1 MKDAVAY
8 LLFNYFTVG
17 PTIFCQVI
25 GIPVG
30 SDPAP
35 FLPTS
40 SYIFMKVYK
49 LTNEEWPGVKIAAR
63 CRWKLFRFI
72 KESKLTQYYSD
83 NTVTNLTRV

>member
-49 LTNEEWPGVKIAAR
+49 LTNEE
-63 CRWKLFRFI
+63 
-72 KESKLTQYYSD
+72 
-83 NTVTNLTRV
+83 